1 MTSGSSTFG
10 YGKSTRPK
18 EMSEPPE
25 ANSPIA
31 TGDVA
36 VKDIGSVVDFIL
48 RRRNISRLN
57 LLGWSWGTTL
67 MATYTTQNPGK
78 VEKLIL
84 YAPVWIRQ
92 TASLVQSGPGK
103 LGAYRTVT
111 REQAKERWYTG
122 VPEEKKGSLIPP
134 GWFDAWADAT
144 FATDPVGA
152 QMNPPVL
159 RAPNGVVQDGKDFFG
174 AGKPYYDPSKITV
187 PTLLID
193 AEWDRDGPPYMA
205 HTLFP
210 LLVNSPGKRYVELA
224 EGTHTIIMEKKPLA
238 IVRGRAGLSGGGQP
252 LLAPYADPRARD
264 KMARHGRSA
273 SARLTSVRPGAW
285 LERAVESLLT
295 AERHPRVRAR
305 HFRRRC
311 RHRPQS

>member
-1 MTSGSSTFG
+1 
-10 YGKSTRPK
+10 
-18 EMSEPPE
+18 MSEPPE

-134 GWFDAWADAT
+134 GWALLRSIENYGADL
-144 FATDPVGA
+144 TDRCGMGSRRAAIHGA
-152 QMNPPVL
+152 HSL
-159 RAPNGVVQDGKDFFG
+159 SL
-174 AGKPYYDPSKITV
+174 AGK
-187 PTLLID
+187 
-193 AEWDRDGPPYMA
+193 
-205 HTLFP
+205 
-210 LLVNSPGKRYVELA
+210 
-224 EGTHTIIMEKKPLA
+224 
-238 IVRGRAGLSGGGQP
+238 LSGQ
-252 LLAPYADPRARD
+252 
-264 KMARHGRSA
+264 
-273 SARLTSVRPGAW
+273 TVR
-285 LERAVESLLT
+285 
-295 AERHPRVRAR
+295 
-305 HFRRRC
+305 
-311 RHRPQS
+311 

>member
-1 MTSGSSTFG
+1 MTSGSSTCG

-144 FATDPVGA
+144 FATDPGRRTNEPAGPSRPERGDSGRQRLLWRWEALLRSIENYGA
-152 QMNPPVL
+152 DLTDRCGMGSR
-159 RAPNGVVQDGKDFFG
+159 RAAIHGAHSLSL
-174 AGKPYYDPSKITV
+174 AGK
-187 PTLLID
+187 
-193 AEWDRDGPPYMA
+193 
-205 HTLFP
+205 
-210 LLVNSPGKRYVELA
+210 
-224 EGTHTIIMEKKPLA
+224 
-238 IVRGRAGLSGGGQP
+238 LSGQ
-252 LLAPYADPRARD
+252 
-264 KMARHGRSA
+264 
-273 SARLTSVRPGAW
+273 TVR
-285 LERAVESLLT
+285 
-295 AERHPRVRAR
+295 
-305 HFRRRC
+305 
-311 RHRPQS
+311 